1 MTKNLTANLVAACN
15 DLNYSNL
22 PVDVIDRAKYFTL
35 DSLGVAVRGMTEES
49 SKVMLEFLESIDA
62 MSGGGVVV
70 GTGKKVAY
78 HYAAMING
86 AACHALE
93 LDDVINESSLHPGTV
108 IIPAALAA
116 SEMVGATG
124 KSFVEAVVVGYEV
137 MSRLGAA
144 LNPKVH
150 YARGFHPS
158 GTCGVFGATAA
169 AAKIFG
175 LSEKETVMALGL
187 AGSQAAGSMEFLT
200 EGAWSKRFQVGWA
213 AHSGIL
219 ASMLAKRKYTGPTD
233 IIGGRFGFLHAYSD
247 NVDPSKV
254 TDGWGEGFQIL
265 NCSIKPH
272 ACCRYMQPGI
282 DGVLEIVKENKL
294 KMTDIKEVTIGILEA
309 GAAIIAEPAEVKY
322 NPQTT
327 YEAQFSMPYGTA
339 AAIIFGK
346 LTLDIFTQEN
356 LRDQRI
362 RDLIKK
368 VKCVP
373 DPELDKAYPKQWQAT
388 VTIETVDGQKFYKKV
403 EYPKGDPENALT
415 WEELINKASDLT
427 KNIYSQDD
435 FKKIVSGIR
444 EIDKEEDMRNFG
456 TLMMKKA

>member
-1 MTKNLTANLVAACN
+1 MTKNVTANLVEGFKS
-15 DLNYSNL
+15 LNYSNL
-22 PVDVIDRAKYFTL
+22 PMDVIDRAKYFTL
-35 DSLGVAVRGMTEES
+35 DCLGVAVRGMTEES
-49 SKVMLEFLESIDA
+49 SKVMMEFLESIDE
-62 MSGGGVVV
+62 MSGDGVIV
-70 GTGKKVAY
+70 GTGKKAAY

-108 IIPAALAA
+108 IIPAALAVT
-116 SEMVGATG
+116 EMVGASG
-124 KSFVEAVVVGYEV
+124 KSFIEAVVVGYEV

-144 LNPKVH
+144 LNPKIH
-150 YARGFHPS
+150 YARGFHPT

-169 AAKIFG
+169 ASKIFG
-175 LSEKETVMALGL
+175 LSETETVMALGL

-219 ASMLAKRKYTGPTD
+219 ASMLAKKKYTGPSD

-247 NVDPSKV
+247 NADQSKV
-254 TDGWGEGFQIL
+254 TDGLGESFQIL
-265 NCSIKPH
+265 SCSIKPH

-294 KMTDIKEVTIGILEA
+294 KVDDIKEVTVGILGA
-309 GAAIIAEPAEVKY
+309 GLAIITEPAEVKY

-356 LRDQRI
+356 LKDQRI
-362 RDLIKK
+362 RDLITR
-368 VKCVP
+368 VKCVH
-373 DPELDKAYPKQWQAT
+373 DPELDKAYPKKWQAT
-388 VTIETVDGQKFYKKV
+388 VTIETVDGQKYYKKV

-415 WEELINKASDLT
+415 WEELINKADDLT
-427 KNIYSQDD
+427 KNVYSKDHFQ
-435 FKKIVSGIR
+435 KIVSGIR
-444 EIDKEEDMRNFG
+444 KIDKEEDMRKFSM
-456 TLMMKKA
+456 LMMK